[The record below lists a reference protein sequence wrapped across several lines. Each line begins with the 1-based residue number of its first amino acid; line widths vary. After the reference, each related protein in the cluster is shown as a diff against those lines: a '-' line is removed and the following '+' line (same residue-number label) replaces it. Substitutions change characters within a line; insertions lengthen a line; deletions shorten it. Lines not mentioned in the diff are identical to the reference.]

1 LQTKGKNMSN
11 PKEYT
16 VDISSFSIDEETR
29 NQVESMDY
37 DEQREWLAKKV
48 ADGLAEIVAIFED
61 ARC

>member
-1 LQTKGKNMSN
+1 MSN

-29 NQVESMDY
+29 NKVESMDY
-37 DEQREWLAKKV
+37 DEQREWLSKKV

>member
-1 LQTKGKNMSN
+1 MDNEQK
-11 PKEYT
+11 YT

-29 NQVESMDY
+29 NKVESMDY
-37 DEQREWLAKKV
+37 DEQREWLSKKV

>member
-1 LQTKGKNMSN
+1 MSN

-37 DEQREWLAKKV
+37 DEQREWLAKRV